1 MSFAVHEH
9 ADHRRRRR
17 QHERMRAQARRSG
30 RLRLC
35 IHRSQQHIYGQ
46 IIDDKKAQ
54 TVVAASSLDTT
65 LRGEKASKKASGS
78 NISAAQ
84 QVGQL
89 LANRAKEKNI
99 QAVIL
104 DRGSFAYHGRIKA
117 LADAAREGGLS
128 F

>member
-1 MSFAVHEH
+1 MSFTHYKNAHQ
-9 ADHRRRRR
+9 RRRRR
-17 QHERMRAQARRSG
+17 QHERMRAQTRRSG

-35 IHRSQQHIYGQ
+35 IYRSQQHIYGQ

-54 TVVAASSLDTT
+54 TVVEASSLDKT
-65 LRGEKASKKASGS
+65 LRSKKGGAAGG
-78 NISAAQ
+78 NTTAAQ

-89 LANRAKEKNI
+89 LASRAKEKNV
-99 QAVIL
+99 QDVVL
-104 DRGSFAYHGRIKA
+104 DRGSFAYHGRIRA